1 MAYVQYDF
9 LHLSGSQEQ
18 RLTAQVEEHRDEAL
32 LARADF
38 PIRHAERYRRFL
50 ADPTLRPPGPWP

>member
-1 MAYVQYDF
+1 MSYTQYEF
-9 LHLSGSQEQ
+9 LKLSGSQEQ
-18 RLTAQVEEHRDEAL
+18 RLTAQVEKHRDEAL

-38 PIRHAERYRRFL
+38 PIRHSERYRRFL